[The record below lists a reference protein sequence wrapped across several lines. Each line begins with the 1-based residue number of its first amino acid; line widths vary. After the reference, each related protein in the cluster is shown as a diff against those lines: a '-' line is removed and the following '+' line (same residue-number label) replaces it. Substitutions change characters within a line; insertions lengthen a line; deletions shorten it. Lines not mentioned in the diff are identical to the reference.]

1 VRENL
6 IYFSKGQNLVI
17 PKTSANKKT
26 LTGVVQ
32 ALILLLGC
40 KILPKKRQIFVL
52 LREENP

>member
-1 VRENL
+1 
-6 IYFSKGQNLVI
+6 VI

>member
-1 VRENL
+1 VRESL
-6 IYFSKGQNLVI
+6 IYFSNGQNLVI